1 MGIKIGL
8 DYFPPFIFAGI
19 RFTIA
24 AAILFVLLK
33 IEKRKLYLDW
43 EIIYPAVVFG
53 ALNGISY
60 GLVYW
65 GEQFISSGLASILN
79 SVVPFFSAIFAYFLL
94 NEPLNMSKTIGL
106 IIGFSG
112 ILFIFSDSNGDFS
125 GGKFTAKLAMII
137 ATLIFAFAGAHT
149 KKHKVNLHPLQVV
162 TVQMAT
168 SALVLLTIGIPLEY
182 NSKITIA
189 LPGILSLL
197 YLSIFGSAAAFLIYY
212 NLLLRI
218 EISKVAYVHFIS
230 PPMAVLIG
238 AIFLNEPINMRA
250 IAGLII
256 IFLGLSII
264 NYKEISGQ
272 EKEKSE
278 T

>member
-79 SVVPFFSAIFAYFLL
+79 SVVPFQCYICLFLL

-112 ILFIFSDSNGDFS
+112 ILFIFSDSKGIFPAGNLRQNS
-125 GGKFTAKLAMII
+125 MII
-137 ATLIFAFAGAHT
+137 ATLILPLLVT
-149 KKHKVNLHPLQVV
+149 YEKHKVNLHPLQVV

-230 PPMAVLIG
+230 PPMAVLVG
-238 AIFLNEPINMRA
+238 TIFLNEPINMRA